1 MCQLH
6 GLDILRLFGLRP
18 QEPVVL
24 IDTLGLDCC
33 LFAFELIPA
42 TIIESLF
49 KLDAEL
55 ACVFSKIKK
64 KQN

>member
-1 MCQLH
+1 MYRVH
-6 GLDILRLFGLRP
+6 GLDIFRLFGLKP

-33 LFAFELIPA
+33 LFVFVFIPA

-55 ACVFSKIKK
+55 ACVFS
-64 KQN
+64 